1 LKTWRADNGTCHP
14 LAPLLLVITVIVAI
28 YYPALYSG
36 FHSVD
41 DTGIVA
47 FYTSSPPLAHL
58 LTPGN
63 SFYYRP
69 VVELSFFLDNL
80 LWNMEPAVLH
90 LENLLLHCM
99 NSMLIFVLV
108 RRVTAGNETV
118 WSPCGLLA
126 ALLFAVHPV
135 MVEAVA
141 WIAGRT
147 DLLLTLFSLSA
158 IWFWLNWFKKD
169 DWRNCAAAMFFSCL
183 ALLTKETALLLGG
196 VALLLSF
203 TRPLLSPLRQRLITL
218 SVVVFPGAGLVG
230 AVLMHKHSAS
240 AFGKFLTGAE
250 LCPGEVAVKSLTAL
264 GFTLKAAVA
273 ATP

>member
-1 LKTWRADNGTCHP
+1 
-14 LAPLLLVITVIVAI
+14 
-28 YYPALYSG
+28 
-36 FHSVD
+36 
-41 DTGIVA
+41 
-47 FYTSSPPLAHL
+47 
-58 LTPGN
+58 
-63 SFYYRP
+63 
-69 VVELSFFLDNL
+69 
-80 LWNMEPAVLH
+80 MEPAVLH

-264 GFTLKAAVA
+264 GFTLKSCCCRYPLILPLRNCIRCMGLRCPCLPCCCGGRTGAVVLLLSGMLRRF
-273 ATP
+273 